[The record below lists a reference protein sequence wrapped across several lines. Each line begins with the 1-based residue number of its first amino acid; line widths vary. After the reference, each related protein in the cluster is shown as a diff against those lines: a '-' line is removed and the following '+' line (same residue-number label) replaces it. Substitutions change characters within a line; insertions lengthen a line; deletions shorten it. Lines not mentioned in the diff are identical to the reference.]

1 MGSARRQEA
10 GVPKFWA
17 GRKGKTGFRPQARNL
32 QPRLPDGNLF
42 ALGLAGEAQGN
53 RMPTLT
59 VTETEDQLIITVE
72 DARIDA
78 AIATRFKDR
87 LREIV
92 LRVRK
97 PVRMDMRHVDFMDS
111 SGLGAMI
118 AVRKA
123 LPESLPLVLDGL
135 TPNVERVF
143 RLTRMDSVFQIGSAS
158 AP

>member
-1 MGSARRQEA
+1 
-10 GVPKFWA
+10 
-17 GRKGKTGFRPQARNL
+17 
-32 QPRLPDGNLF
+32 
-42 ALGLAGEAQGN
+42 
-53 RMPTLT
+53 MPTLIVNEAESELV
-59 VTETEDQLIITVE
+59 VTIQ

-92 LRVRK
+92 LRGRK
-97 PVRMDMRHVDFMDS
+97 PVRLDMRRVDFMDS

-123 LPESLPLVLDGL
+123 LPESLPLVLEGL

-143 RLTRMDSVFQIGSAS
+143 RLTRMDSVFDIRPATPQE
-158 AP
+158 

>member
-1 MGSARRQEA
+1 
-10 GVPKFWA
+10 
-17 GRKGKTGFRPQARNL
+17 
-32 QPRLPDGNLF
+32 
-42 ALGLAGEAQGN
+42 
-53 RMPTLT
+53 MPTLII
-59 VTETEDQLIITVE
+59 TETESQLVVTVDE
-72 DARIDA
+72 TRIDA

-92 LRVRK
+92 LRGRK
-97 PVRMDMRHVDFMDS
+97 PVRLDMSRVDFMDS

-143 RLTRMDSVFQIGSAS
+143 RLTRMDSVFDIRPATTPQL
-158 AP
+158 

>member
-1 MGSARRQEA
+1 
-10 GVPKFWA
+10 
-17 GRKGKTGFRPQARNL
+17 
-32 QPRLPDGNLF
+32 
-42 ALGLAGEAQGN
+42 
-53 RMPTLT
+53 MPTLIVNDADAELI
-59 VTETEDQLIITVE
+59 VTIQ

-92 LRVRK
+92 LRGRK
-97 PVRMDMRHVDFMDS
+97 PVRLDMRRVDFMDS

-123 LPESLPLVLDGL
+123 LPESLPLVLEGL

-143 RLTRMDSVFQIGSAS
+143 RLTRMDSVFDIRP
-158 AP
+158 APQQQ

>member
-1 MGSARRQEA
+1 
-10 GVPKFWA
+10 
-17 GRKGKTGFRPQARNL
+17 
-32 QPRLPDGNLF
+32 
-42 ALGLAGEAQGN
+42 
-53 RMPTLT
+53 MPTLIVNEADAELI
-59 VTETEDQLIITVE
+59 VTIQ

-92 LRVRK
+92 LRGRK
-97 PVRMDMRHVDFMDS
+97 PVRLDMRRVDFMDS

-123 LPESLPLVLDGL
+123 LPESLPLVLEGL

-143 RLTRMDSVFQIGSAS
+143 RLTRMDSVFDIRP
-158 AP
+158 APQQE